1 MSYKILEFIILTAV
15 TAFILKKLFSTIGEV
30 DDNNPNWK
38 NTSKKGGPR
47 DISDSAILLEPQTIS
62 QTPAEAKF
70 LEKITL
76 ANNLEH
82 ITTRVNELK
91 EKFQGNFNLMSFV
104 ESAKQA
110 INMIVNSARNNNDA
124 MLSMLVDKRYLNQ
137 FKESYTKG
145 DIKIEDINKYS
156 LLISDIYFFVN
167 TAFIKIAFANKIE
180 NSNIIEE
187 WIFTKNLNS
196 QSKEWHLTNID

>member
-1 MSYKILEFIILTAV
+1 MSYKILEFIILSAV

-30 DDNNPNWK
+30 DDNPNWK
-38 NTSKKGGPR
+38 NTSKKTSPR
-47 DISDSAILLEPQTIS
+47 DISDSAILLEPKAIN
-62 QTPAEAKF
+62 QTPAETKF

-76 ANNLEH
+76 PNNLEH
-82 ITTRVNELK
+82 IAARVSELK

-110 INMIVNSARNNNDA
+110 ATMIINSARNGNDA
-124 MLSMLVDKRYLNQ
+124 MLALLVDKRYLSQ
-137 FKESYTKG
+137 FKESYSK
-145 DIKIEDINKYS
+145 DAVKVEDINKYN

-167 TAFIKIAFANKIE
+167 TAFIKIAFVNKIE
-180 NSNIIEE
+180 HTNVIEE

-196 QSKEWHLTNID
+196 QSKEWHLSNIN

>member
-30 DDNNPNWK
+30 DDNNNWK
-38 NTSKKGGPR
+38 NTSKKGAMK
-47 DISDSAILLEPQTIS
+47 DISDSAILLEPQAIS

-70 LEKITL
+70 LEKIAL
-76 ANNLEH
+76 PNNLEH
-82 ITTRVNELK
+82 ITARVNELK
-91 EKFQGNFNLMSFV
+91 EKFQGNFNLTSFI

-110 INMIVNSARNNNDA
+110 VNMIANSARNSNDV
-124 MLSMLVDKRYLNQ
+124 MLAMLVDKRYLNQ
-137 FKESYTKG
+137 FKERYGAG
-145 DIKIEDINKYS
+145 DIKVEDINKYT

-167 TAFIKIAFANKIE
+167 TAFIKLAFANKIE

-196 QSKEWHLTNID
+196 QSKEWHLANID